1 MDKTNWLQG
10 LAQKYSADAVLV
22 TDLKNVRW
30 LSGFSGSNGCLVFKG
45 NTAHFITDRRYANVV
60 QDEVK
65 NAEIH
70 IYSGGSIFDELARLG
85 LLEDV
90 QTCAIESRSITIAE
104 HRSLKST
111 FANLE
116 YVEIEQDF
124 NSARSIKNDFELSQI
139 RAAQSLAEEAF
150 DQILGVI
157 KPGVSESEIAAEI
170 VYLLLSKGAERTS
183 FDPIVASGP
192 NGAKPHAKPG
202 SRLIES
208 GDLIVIDFG
217 CVLNGY
223 CSDMTRT
230 IGIGE
235 LDSEEI
241 KVHQTVLD
249 AMRSAIDHVRD
260 GRLAHE
266 VDKVA
271 RDYISHRGYARYF
284 THSTGHGVGL
294 DIHEIPSVSSSSSD
308 RLAEG
313 NVITIEPGIYI
324 PDRFGVRIEDMVYVN
339 KLGSEVITRAARE
352 LIVL

>member
-1 MDKTNWLQG
+1 MNKKDWLEG
-10 LAQKYSADAVLV
+10 LAKRHQVDALLI

-30 LSGFSGSNGCLVFKG
+30 LSGFRGSNGCIVFVNG
-45 NTAHFITDRRYANVV
+45 QQHFITDRRYANVV
-60 QDEVK
+60 HDQVTEG
-65 NAEIH
+65 EIH
-70 IYSGGSIFDELARLG
+70 LYSGGAIFDEVSRLG
-85 LLEDV
+85 LMDEV
-90 QTCAIESRSITIAE
+90 SSCALESRNTTI
-104 HRSLKST
+104 SDLK
-111 FANLE
+111 NLKTLFDTIQF
-116 YVEIEQDF
+116 VDIDNDF
-124 NSARSIKNDFELSQI
+124 NLARSVKDEVELSHI
-139 RAAQSLAEEAF
+139 HAAQKLAEEAF
-150 DQILGVI
+150 EEILEVI

-170 VYLLLSKGAERTS
+170 VYLLLRKGAESTS

-192 NGAKPHAKPG
+192 NGAKPHAKPS
-202 SRLIES
+202 SRVFEE

-235 LDSEEI
+235 IEAEQL

-271 RDYISHRGYARYF
+271 RDYIAHRGYARYF

-294 DIHEIPSVSSSSSD
+294 DIHEQPSISSTGTE
-308 RLAEG
+308 RLVEG

-324 PDRFGVRIEDMVYVN
+324 PNQFGVRIEDMIHVG
-339 KLGSEVITRAARE
+339 KIDSEVITKAPRE
-352 LIVL
+352 LILI